1 MKSIDLHGS
10 KSLQLVR
17 GGTDEWY
24 WSMDYTSGDL
34 YEAEELFQMKHE
46 VECNSLYLI
55 HYPDGKVY
63 EPVPRTKDRYLGE
76 PVYDSGTIAILMV
89 DFAES
94 MTHILRFDPA
104 SGETTETVQ
113 LPLSSVK
120 DCYNLLLH
128 TNPLTLTRQANDNT
142 FEIIWPERV
151 RFSIG
156 DTESFGF
163 REGDRLY
170 FTAWYEDPEYREETV
185 VRALQIG
192 EILERFPGDI
202 WIMPNG
208 EKWHLK

>member
-185 VRALQIG
+185 FRALRTG
-192 EILERFPGDI
+192 ELLERFPGDI

>member
-128 TNPLTLTRQANDNT
+128 TSPLTLTRQANDNS

-185 VRALQIG
+185 VRALRTG